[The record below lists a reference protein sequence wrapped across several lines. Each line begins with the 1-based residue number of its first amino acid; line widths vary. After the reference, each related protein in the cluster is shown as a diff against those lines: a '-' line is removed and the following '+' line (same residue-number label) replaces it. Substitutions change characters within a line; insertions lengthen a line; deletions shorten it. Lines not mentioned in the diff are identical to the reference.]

1 LAIHRALASS
11 MTCIQFAELFS
22 TIGFHVLHK
31 AIFYKF
37 QKDSTQNIG
46 CFDVALRVWN
56 NNKKHLQNELR
67 TIGSPILAYVDTLY
81 DFNTFAYHGTTPLIH
96 AES

>member
-1 LAIHRALASS
+1 
-11 MTCIQFAELFS
+11 
-22 TIGFHVLHK
+22 
-31 AIFYKF
+31 
-37 QKDSTQNIG
+37 
-46 CFDVALRVWN
+46 
-56 NNKKHLQNELR
+56 LQNELR